1 MKGPNVDM
9 DGRSHPIKCFLPGS
23 TVAKAVACLAI
34 FVYTFFVEDLIA
46 LNANLHESI
55 KAFLHGRCFMRT
67 RKGEAFRHSGVLTTV
82 IAVLIVFS
90 LEDSWLFRAQENPGR
105 PAEPSQTP
113 QSSPPSQAEAKS
125 DSAPAEKKSGPSS
138 LKIEVDLVL
147 VNATVTDP
155 SNRFV
160 TGLEKEHFQLFE
172 DKIEQKISHFS
183 NEDLPTSI
191 GLLFDVSSSMSDKIS
206 RAKDAAIAF
215 LKTSN
220 PDDEFFLETFA
231 DQPKVDEE
239 FTSDVSEIQNRLVYK
254 VAKGSTTLY
263 DAVYLALEKMKRGHN
278 PKKAILLITDG
289 EDTRSRYSLLNVRN
303 AVKESDVQIY
313 AIGIVSSYYSDFAQ
327 GRSGRAVL
335 EEMTEITGG
344 KAYFPNSVYELEDIC
359 TKIAIE
365 LKNQYILGYSST
377 NPSKDGRWRKIKVK
391 LNAPKGL
398 PTLSVRAKSGYF
410 APNG

>member
-1 MKGPNVDM
+1 M
-9 DGRSHPIKCFLPGS
+9 
-23 TVAKAVACLAI
+23 
-34 FVYTFFVEDLIA
+34 
-46 LNANLHESI
+46 
-55 KAFLHGRCFMRT
+55 
-67 RKGEAFRHSGVLTTV
+67 
-82 IAVLIVFS
+82 
-90 LEDSWLFRAQENPGR
+90 
-105 PAEPSQTP
+105 
-113 QSSPPSQAEAKS
+113 
-125 DSAPAEKKSGPSS
+125 
-138 LKIEVDLVL
+138 DLVL

-160 TGLEKEHFQLFE
+160 TGLEKEHFQVFE
-172 DKIEQKISHFS
+172 DKIEQKIAHFS

-206 RAKDAAIAF
+206 RSKDAAIAF

-231 DQPKVDEE
+231 DKPKVDEE
-239 FTSDVSEIQNRLVYK
+239 FTSDVSEIQNRLAYK

-263 DAVYLALEKMKRGHN
+263 DAVYLALEKMKQGHN

-289 EDTRSRYSLLNVRN
+289 EDTRSRYSLVNVRN
-303 AVKESDVQIY
+303 AVKESDADLRDRYRQLV
-313 AIGIVSSYYSDFAQ
+313 YSDFSQ
-327 GRSGRAVL
+327 GRSGRSVL

-365 LKNQYILGYSST
+365 LKNLYILGYSST

-398 PTLSVRAKSGYF
+398 PTLSVRTKSGYF
-410 APNG
+410 APTG

>member
-1 MKGPNVDM
+1 MRNKKGDN
-9 DGRSHPIKCFLPGS
+9 RSRNQRLL
-23 TVAKAVACLAI
+23 AKLAI
-34 FVYTFFVEDLIA
+34 ALWTLLIG
-46 LNANLHESI
+46 NA
-55 KAFLHGRCFMRT
+55 F
-67 RKGEAFRHSGVLTTV
+67 
-82 IAVLIVFS
+82 
-90 LEDSWLFRAQENPGR
+90 LFRAQDSPTSSR
-105 PAEPSQTP
+105 PQTNG
-113 QSSPPSQAEAKS
+113 
-125 DSAPAEKKSGPSS
+125 KSGASS
-138 LKIEVDLVL
+138 LKVDVDLVL

-155 SNRFV
+155 NNRFV
-160 TGLEKEHFQLFE
+160 TGLEKEHFLLFE

-191 GLLFDVSSSMSDKIS
+191 GVLFDVSSSMSDKIG

-220 PDDEFFLETFA
+220 PDDEFYLITFA
-231 DQPKVDEE
+231 DRPNVDEE

-254 VAKGSTTLY
+254 PAKGSTTLY
-263 DAVYLALEKMKRGHN
+263 DAVYLGLEKMKQGHN

-289 EDTRSRYSLLNVRN
+289 EDTRSRYSLVNVRN

-313 AIGIVSSYYSDFAQ
+313 AIGIVNSYYSDFAQ
-327 GRSGRAVL
+327 GRTGRAVL

-377 NPSKDGRWRKIKVK
+377 NPAKDGRWRKIKVK

-398 PTLSVRAKSGYF
+398 PALSVRSKTGYYG
-410 APNG
+410 PTG

>member
-1 MKGPNVDM
+1 M
-9 DGRSHPIKCFLPGS
+9 RSK
-23 TVAKAVACLAI
+23 
-34 FVYTFFVEDLIA
+34 
-46 LNANLHESI
+46 
-55 KAFLHGRCFMRT
+55 
-67 RKGEAFRHSGVLTTV
+67 KGEAFRYTWALSKVV
-82 IAVLIVFS
+82 VVLIVLS
-90 LEDSWLFRAQENPGR
+90 LAKTWLFQAQEAPTQ
-105 PAEPSQTP
+105 PPQTP
-113 QSSPPSQAEAKS
+113 QSAPPPQAESKS
-125 DSAPAEKKSGPSS
+125 EAQPTEKKAGPSS

-160 TGLEKEHFQLFE
+160 TGLEREHFQVFE

-231 DQPKVDEE
+231 DRPKVDEE
-239 FTSDVSEIQNRLVYK
+239 FTSDVSEIQNRLAYK

-263 DAVYLALEKMKRGHN
+263 DAVYLALEKMKQGHN

-289 EDTRSRYSLLNVRN
+289 EDTRSRYSLVNVRN

-327 GRSGRAVL
+327 GRSGRSVL

-398 PTLSVRAKSGYF
+398 PTLSVRTKSGYF
-410 APNG
+410 APTG